1 MCSSDLVFDFFFM
14 LHIMDYDERSDAHN
28 LLLQIAQF
36 TGVIFGLSGLW
47 LLFYSFRKRRRET
60 VK

>member
-1 MCSSDLVFDFFFM
+1 M

-28 LLLQIAQF
+28 LLLKIAQF
-36 TGVIFGLSGLW
+36 TGAAFAITGLW
-47 LLFYSFRKRRRET
+47 LLFYSFRKRRKEA